1 MDKEE
6 IRDLITEKSALSLKL
21 YELEKKLVNA
31 EAEYRYELERLWLKT
46 DWDSVIDGR
55 PTDKTKKAYVDAE
68 ARGYKDVTEL
78 LRAEIDFNKRA
89 IMLVDDELK
98 YFGGTDD

>member
-6 IRDLITEKSALSLKL
+6 IRDLIAEKSALSLKV
-21 YELEKKLVNA
+21 YDLEKKLVNA

-78 LRAEIDFNKRA
+78 VRAEIDFTKRA